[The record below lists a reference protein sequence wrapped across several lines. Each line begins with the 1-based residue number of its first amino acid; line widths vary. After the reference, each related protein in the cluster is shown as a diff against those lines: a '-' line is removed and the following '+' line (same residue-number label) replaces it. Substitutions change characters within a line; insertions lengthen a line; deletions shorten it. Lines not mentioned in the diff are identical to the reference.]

1 LPKAF
6 LMLRFK
12 VGVMIFMK
20 RKQPKK
26 QYEKPKILGYK
37 DGKLTEL

>member
-1 LPKAF
+1 
-6 LMLRFK
+6 MLTFK
-12 VGVMIFMK
+12 TGVMIFMK

-26 QYEKPKILGYK
+26 KYERPKILGYK